1 MFWLRLVRQGEGGVL
16 IKEGDGSDK
25 EVVPE
30 CGHDRPVFQANNM
43 MKAERVPADD
53 VGVLDGAI
61 GRSPCGK
68 TFMTLA
74 AGDVGAGG
82 VEFIGMIG
90 CDPHLMLGEG
100 ADPLGGIVGGDDGN
114 GGLAAPKPLTP
125 SVPPP

>member
-1 MFWLRLVRQGEGGVL
+1 
-16 IKEGDGSDK
+16 
-25 EVVPE
+25 
-30 CGHDRPVFQANNM
+30 

-82 VEFIGMIG
+82 VELIGMVG
-90 CDPHLMLGEG
+90 GDPHLMLGEG
-100 ADPLGGIVGGDDGN
+100 ADPLGGILGGDDGN
-114 GGLAAPKPLTP
+114 GGCARPNFVAAGTPHRPL
-125 SVPPP
+125 VAGVDEGPPCWVCTDEGEDGG